1 MFNDLRVRVLVIAG
15 LALISGWLLFNRGI
29 TLGLD
34 LQGGTHL
41 ALEVRDPANA
51 FTTEQR
57 EDAIDRALRVIRTRV
72 DELGVAE
79 PGIQKSGRD
88 RIVVELPGATREE
101 QQRAKDV
108 IQRSA
113 FLQFQ
118 IVRPASELVNVLPRI
133 DRAAAAAGDLGVP
146 TPAAP
151 VPEPQ
156 PAPGL
161 DLFQAPEADTVTA
174 QEADPA
180 GVGAGLA
187 LDTDTAAAAGAR
199 EPEAQPFSSRLVP
212 GSAGNE
218 GIFLVMAED
227 VAVLERYL
235 AMPEVQQLLPRGI
248 ELRWGVDPQAAV
260 TGYRTLYALDRTPL
274 ITGERLTDAQAQR
287 DPQLGQ
293 PIVLFEFDRQGGRI
307 FERGTGA
314 NVGNLMAIV
323 LDERVFSAPVIRS
336 QIGSRGQIELG
347 GGSIEEAR
355 DLALVLRAGALPAP
369 LEIVEERSVGPSLGQ
384 DSIDRGR
391 LAGMI
396 GLSFVVFI
404 MLFYYRFSGVLAVVA
419 LSLYLLFVLAGLAG
433 VGATLTLPGIA
444 GLILSIGMAVDANV
458 LIFER
463 IREELAEG
471 RSPRMAV
478 SEGFGNALSAIIDAQ
493 LTTLLT
499 AFVLFQFG
507 TGPVRGFAVTLAI
520 GIVASMFTAIFVT
533 RTFFMLYIER
543 RGSTAESVS
552 I

>member
-1 MFNDLRVRVLVIAG
+1 MFSDLRVRVAVIVALV
-15 LALISGWLLFNRGI
+15 LLSGWMLYNRGI

-51 FTTEQR
+51 LTTEQR
-57 EDAIDRALRVIRTRV
+57 EDAIDRALTVIRSRV

-79 PGIQKSGRD
+79 PGIQKYGRD

-113 FLQFQ
+113 FLQFK
-118 IVRPASELVNVLPRI
+118 IVRPATELMPALARI
-133 DRAAAAAGDLGVP
+133 DRAAAAAGVIAP
-146 TPAAP
+146 ATPADPA
-151 VPEPQ
+151 EQ
-156 PAPGL
+156 PTTAPGL
-161 DLFQAPEADTVTA
+161 GLFDTPAEQVEDTVAAATG
-174 QEADPA
+174 ETPP
-180 GVGAGLA
+180 
-187 LDTDTAAAAGAR
+187 TAAAEVPGSD
-199 EPEAQPFSSRLVP
+199 PFSSRLLP
-212 GSAGNE
+212 ASAGTE
-218 GIFLVMAED
+218 GIFFVANED
-227 VAVLERYL
+227 FPAMERYL
-235 AMPEVQQLLPRGI
+235 ALPEVQQAIPRGL
-248 ELRWGVDPQAAV
+248 ELRWGSEVDAAA
-260 TGYRTLYALDRTPL
+260 GYRRLYLLDVRPL
-274 ITGERLTDAQAQR
+274 ITGEYLEDAQAQR

-293 PIVLFEFDRQGGRI
+293 PVVLFQFNRPGGRI
-307 FERGTGA
+307 FERGTGE

-336 QIGSRGQIELG
+336 QISNRGQIELG

-369 LEIVEERSVGPSLGQ
+369 IEIVEERSVGPSLGQ

-391 LAGMI
+391 IAGLI
-396 GLSFVVFI
+396 GLSLVVLI
-404 MLFYYRFSGVLAVVA
+404 MLGYYRFSGVMAVTA
-419 LSLYLLFVLAGLAG
+419 LCMYVLFVLAGLAG
-433 VGATLTLPGIA
+433 IGATLTLPGIA

-463 IREELAEG
+463 IREELADG
-471 RSPRMAV
+471 RSPRVAV
-478 SEGFGNALSAIIDAQ
+478 TEGFGNALSAIVDAQ
-493 LTTLLT
+493 ITTLLT

-520 GIVASMFTAIFVT
+520 GIIASMFTAIFIT
-533 RTFFMLYIER
+533 RTFFMMYLSR
-543 RGSTAESVS
+543 RGAAEGVS